1 MKWKELRHN
10 GVAFPP
16 TYEPKGLQIIIG
28 GETVRLSPDAEEMAY
43 AWGKKRTTPYV
54 QDPIFQTNFLSDFVK
69 ALPTKFADAKYT
81 EVNFSPVYEYLSKEE
96 LLRSDKELKKS
107 VAAQRKEIRLQLK
120 EKYGYAVIDGTKTE
134 FANYMVEPPSIFMG
148 RGSHPMRGRW
158 KPRIFPEDVV
168 LNLSEDAPV
177 PPGRWKEIV
186 HDHESIWL
194 AYWVDKLS
202 QVRKYVW
209 PSDISDLR
217 QERDK
222 MKYDNAK
229 KLRRKLSDV
238 REFIEKNLH
247 SPDAKVRKLAT
258 VSYLIDN
265 LAMRVGDEK
274 EEDEADTVGAS
285 TLRVEHV
292 KFLPQGVEF
301 DFRGKDGVRLHMI
314 LKVDGP

>member
-1 MKWKELRHN
+1 
-10 GVAFPP
+10 
-16 TYEPKGLQIIIG
+16 
-28 GETVRLSPDAEEMAY
+28 
-43 AWGKKRTTPYV
+43 
-54 QDPIFQTNFLSDFVK
+54 
-69 ALPTKFADAKYT
+69 KFGDAKYP
-81 EVNFSPVYEYLSKEE
+81 EINFSPVYEYLSKEE
-96 LLRSDKELKKS
+96 LLKSDKELKKKL
-107 VAAQRKEIRLQLK
+107 ATQRKDLRLQLK
-120 EKYGYAVIDGTKTE
+120 DKYGYAIIDGTRTE

-158 KPRIFPEDVV
+158 KPRVYPEDVV
-168 LNLSEDAPV
+168 LNLSEDARVPQPPV
-177 PPGRWKEIV
+177 PGNWKSIA

-229 KLRRKLSDV
+229 KLRRQLADV
-238 REFIEKNLH
+238 RLFVEKNLR
-247 SPDAKVRKLAT
+247 SPDVKVRKLAT
-258 VSYLIDN
+258 VSHLIDN
-265 LAMRVGDEK
+265 LDMWVGDEK

-292 KFLPQGVEF
+292 KFLSQVVEF
-301 DFRGKDGVRLHMI
+301 DFLGKDSVRWQ
-314 LKVDGP
+314 K